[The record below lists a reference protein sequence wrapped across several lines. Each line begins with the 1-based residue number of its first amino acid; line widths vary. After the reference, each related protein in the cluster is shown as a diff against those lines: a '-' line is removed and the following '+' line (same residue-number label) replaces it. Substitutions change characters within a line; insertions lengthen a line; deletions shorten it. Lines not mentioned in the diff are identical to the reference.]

1 MEVPTTAVG
10 REGIMSRLTWQAV
23 ALIGVIAAVVVAMAT
38 LTDWGSGEVLALVGI
53 LGGLGGGAA
62 VAGGVA
68 GGVDQLRVQTEAQ
81 TTTLDT
87 VARRVNG
94 DLDARIDAGADR
106 AAAKVLG
113 VLRDNGVVP

>member
-1 MEVPTTAVG
+1 
-10 REGIMSRLTWQAV
+10 MSKLTWQTV
-23 ALIGVIAAVVVAMAT
+23 ALIGVIAAVVVALAT
-38 LTDWGSGEVLALVGI
+38 LTDWGSGEILALVGI

-68 GGVDQLRVQTEAQ
+68 GRVEQLQAQTTAQ

-94 DLDARIDAGADR
+94 ELDARIAAGADQ
-106 AAAKVLG
+106 AAAKVLA
-113 VLRDNGVVP
+113 VLRDQGVIR